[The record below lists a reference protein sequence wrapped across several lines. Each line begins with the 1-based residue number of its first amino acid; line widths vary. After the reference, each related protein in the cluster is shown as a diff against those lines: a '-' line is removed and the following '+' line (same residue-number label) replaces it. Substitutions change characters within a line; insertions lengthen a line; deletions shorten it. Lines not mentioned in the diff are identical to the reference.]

1 MYGANVQEGRRDS
14 TVECGVSMAGGASP
28 GEGVRGWEG
37 CARPA
42 SRREGRP
49 PPPPGGGGGVPK
61 VLTVKGGRPPP
72 GPRGSAARGTPH
84 AGGRPLLTHPW
95 GRGFTR
101 AVSCSFESL

>member
-49 PPPPGGGGGVPK
+49 PPPRGGAEGA
-61 VLTVKGGRPPP
+61 
-72 GPRGSAARGTPH
+72 PR
-84 AGGRPLLTHPW
+84 
-95 GRGFTR
+95 F
-101 AVSCSFESL
+101 

>member
-14 TVECGVSMAGGASP
+14 TVECGVSMAGGAS
-28 GEGVRGWEG
+28 
-37 CARPA
+37 
-42 SRREGRP
+42 
-49 PPPPGGGGGVPK
+49 PGGGGGVPK